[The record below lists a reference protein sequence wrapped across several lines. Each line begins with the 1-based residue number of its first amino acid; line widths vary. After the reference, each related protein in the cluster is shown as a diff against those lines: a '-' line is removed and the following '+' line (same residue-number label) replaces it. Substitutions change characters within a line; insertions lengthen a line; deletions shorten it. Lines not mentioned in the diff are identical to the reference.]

1 MLNCFKNL
9 NEHHIVAGW
18 WGWSREVLQGFR
30 ETPQETCMCPSLAH
44 YLPKTFIAANIFI
57 HHVSWFTAGV
67 WRVGSWNCKA
77 ILIKLLNFM
86 SLHYNMQPKVWD
98 FVGILRLSFYFLDYR
113 NYVWVVNN
121 TFSSRVHVMMILI
134 LYGRKSYVWDMINQN
149 LLLIQYIFF
158 TFIVLYSYDC

>member
-1 MLNCFKNL
+1 
-9 NEHHIVAGW
+9 
-18 WGWSREVLQGFR
+18 
-30 ETPQETCMCPSLAH
+30 
-44 YLPKTFIAANIFI
+44 
-57 HHVSWFTAGV
+57 
-67 WRVGSWNCKA
+67 
-77 ILIKLLNFM
+77 M

-134 LYGRKSYVWDMINQN
+134 LYGRKSYVWDMINQD